1 MRLRLYLKPI
11 QWRRDSVVRE
21 AGGCKE
27 DVKDGVG
34 CSGTVTG
41 TPAPQLALVHYV
53 PSTPQTAEKLERKS
67 E

>member
-1 MRLRLYLKPI
+1 M
-11 QWRRDSVVRE
+11 VRE
-21 AGGCKE
+21 AGECKE
-27 DVKDGVG
+27 DVKNGVG